1 MENISV
7 SLDTDVLINWLAKE
21 TDPNTGEELWRDPYK
36 ILKKNRS
43 GRTKGLYF
51 YHKPYGNNF
60 RPQTQKEVEG

>member
-36 ILKKNRS
+36 ILKKS
-43 GRTKGLYF
+43 KGE
-51 YHKPYGNNF
+51 N
-60 RPQTQKEVEG
+60 